1 MPHMKICCMCQMP
14 RPEAEAVCL
23 ICLGEVFASV
33 PWALPEDF
41 ELRLIGENRLDVAY
55 AYLEEQVAR
64 DRETAEV
71 TLRLAWLAYA
81 FRDFRAVET
90 WCHEATRLDEMWAEP
105 HILLGYVLQR
115 AGRWE
120 EAVEEYAIAGRRP
133 GLSEERRQRVLDLTA
148 ECRTNISE
156 F

>member
-1 MPHMKICCMCQMP
+1 MKICLMCQMP
-14 RPEAEAVCL
+14 RPEGEPVCL
-23 ICLGEVFASV
+23 ICLNESFEPAG
-33 PWALPEDF
+33 WALPEDF
-41 ELRLIGENRLDVAY
+41 GLRLIGENRLDVAY
-55 AYLEEQVAR
+55 AYLEDLVAR
-64 DRETAEV
+64 DQESAEV

-81 FRDFRAVET
+81 FKDFRAVET

-120 EAVEEYAIAGRRP
+120 EAVEEYGIAGRRP
-133 GLSEERRQRVLDLTA
+133 GLSDERRQRVSDLTS
-148 ECRTNISE
+148 ECKTNISE

>member
-1 MPHMKICCMCQMP
+1 MP
-14 RPEAEAVCL
+14 RPEGEAVCSL
-23 ICLGEVFASV
+23 CLGVGFDPT
-33 PWALPEDF
+33 PWELPEEF
-41 ELRLIGENRLDVAY
+41 SLRLIGENRLDVAY
-55 AYLEEQVAR
+55 AYLEDQVAR
-64 DRETAEV
+64 DQESAAV

-90 WCHEATRLDEMWAEP
+90 WCHEAMRLDEAWVEP

-120 EAVEEYAIAGRRP
+120 EAVAEYEIAGRRP
-133 GLSEERRQRVLDLTA
+133 DLSEGRKHILSDLVF
-148 ECRTNISE
+148 ECRTHISE

>member
-1 MPHMKICCMCQMP
+1 MKICRLCQMP
-14 RPEAEAVCL
+14 RPEAEAVCSL
-23 ICLGEVFASV
+23 CLGVGFDPA
-33 PWALPEDF
+33 PWELPEEF
-41 ELRLIGENRLDVAY
+41 SLRLIGENRLDVAY
-55 AYLEEQVAR
+55 AYLEDQVAR
-64 DRETAEV
+64 DQESAAV

-90 WCHEATRLDEMWAEP
+90 WCHEATRLDEAWAEP

-120 EAVEEYAIAGRRP
+120 EAVAEYEIARRRP
-133 GLSEERRQRVLDLTA
+133 DLSEERKHIVSDLVF
-148 ECRTNISE
+148 ECRTHITE